1 MGLNLATHTRRNE
14 NLAVAVCAALS
25 IGLLAL
31 PSADRIRVAGVLGTV
46 LTGPYDRFAA
56 FVADVGRVRRDNASL
71 RAEVAALSVD
81 REAAE
86 RLRRERDELR
96 QALGLLDAA
105 PADLVP
111 CEVQR
116 RRVAAS
122 ASLILVRSVEAVAWE
137 RYQPVITVEG
147 LVGRVHTPAGPSAAW
162 VELLNSPGVGV
173 SCQLVRTGLPGILH
187 PREGDE
193 FDLALVGRDEDVEI
207 GDRVVTSDVGLL
219 QGEAAV
225 PQDALPRGLPVGVV
239 VAVESPPEQLFKEIR
254 VKSLASFSRLDVV
267 FAVVGRGDWL
277 TTVGAR
283 PDTAAAG
290 AASPDA
296 AFPDAAFPDTSAA
309 GVRP

>member
-1 MGLNLATHTRRNE
+1 MGLNLATHTRRSE
-14 NLAVAVCAALS
+14 NLAVAVCAVLS

-56 FVADVGRVRRDNASL
+56 FVADVGRVRGENASL
-71 RAEVAALSVD
+71 RAEVTALRID

-105 PADLVP
+105 PSDLVP

-137 RYQPVITVEG
+137 RYQPVITVDG
-147 LVGRVHTPAGPSAAW
+147 LVGRVHTPAGPTAAW
-162 VELLNSPGVGV
+162 VELLNSSGVGV

-193 FDLALVGRDEDVEI
+193 FDLALVGRDEDVEV
-207 GDRVVTSDVGLL
+207 GDRVVTSDIGLL
-219 QGEAAV
+219 QGEAAF

-239 VAVESPPEQLFKEIR
+239 VGVESPPEQLFKEIR

-277 TTVGAR
+277 TSVGAL
-283 PDTAAAG
+283 
-290 AASPDA
+290 PDA
-296 AFPDAAFPDTSAA
+296 AAPDAAVPDSAST
-309 GVRP
+309 GTQP

>member
-1 MGLNLATHTRRNE
+1 MGLNMATHTRRSE
-14 NLAVAVCAALS
+14 ILAVAVCSLLS
-25 IGLLAL
+25 IGLLSL
-31 PSADRIRVAGVLGTV
+31 PETERIRVAGVLGAV

-56 FVADVGRVRRDNASL
+56 FVADVGRVRDENASL
-71 RAEVAALSVD
+71 HAEVASLRVD
-81 REAAE
+81 AGAAD

-105 PADLVP
+105 PADLIP

-137 RYQPVITVEG
+137 RYQPVITTEG
-147 LVGRVHTPAGPSAAW
+147 LVGRVHTPTGPSAAW

-193 FDLALVGRDEDVEI
+193 FELALVGRDEDVEV
-207 GDRVVTSDVGLL
+207 GDRVVTSDIGLL
-219 QGEAAV
+219 QGEAAL
-225 PQDALPRGLPVGVV
+225 PLDALPRGLPVGVV
-239 VAVESPPEQLFKEIR
+239 VGVESPPGQLFKEIR

-277 TTVGAR
+277 TAAGAP
-283 PDTAAAG
+283 PDTAAAE
-290 AASPDA
+290 A
-296 AFPDAAFPDTSAA
+296 
-309 GVRP
+309 RP

>member
-1 MGLNLATHTRRNE
+1 MGLNLATHTRRSE
-14 NLAVAVCAALS
+14 NLAAAVCAALAV
-25 IGLLAL
+25 GLLAL

-56 FVADVGRVRRDNASL
+56 FVADVGRVRGENASL
-71 RAEVAALSVD
+71 RAEVAALRSE
-81 REAAE
+81 RESAA

-187 PREGDE
+187 PLEGDE
-193 FDLALVGRDEDVEI
+193 FDLALVGRDEDVQV

-219 QGEAAV
+219 QGEAAA
-225 PQDALPRGLPVGVV
+225 PQETLPRGLPVGVV
-239 VAVESPPEQLFKEIR
+239 VDVESPPEQLFKRIR

-277 TTVGAR
+277 I
-283 PDTAAAG
+283 AAG
-290 AASPDA
+290 APPDSTRAEDASAGGA
-296 AFPDAAFPDTSAA
+296 AEAQP
-309 GVRP
+309 